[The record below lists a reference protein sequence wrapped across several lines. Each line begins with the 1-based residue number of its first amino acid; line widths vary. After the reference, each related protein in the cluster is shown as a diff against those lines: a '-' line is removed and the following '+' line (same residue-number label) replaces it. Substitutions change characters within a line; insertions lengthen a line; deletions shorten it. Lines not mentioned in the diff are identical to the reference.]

1 MVCIRAEKPEQAKA
15 PAASIRPAPRLEAA
29 DLWAAYGVTEE
40 DTFVVADK
48 FGNPYFTGKDACL
61 SEKLREVAGHFRAQ
75 RKALRKQVA
84 VAQKAFDDGD
94 AAKAVSTLKEGLA
107 LGLTGY
113 EEAVSA
119 AELYTKLIEKGRE
132 QLKVVDKDL
141 KKLKDLKKTYDGT
154 DLAGEID
161 SALETA
167 SKTSN

>member
-1 MVCIRAEKPEQAKA
+1 MKA
-15 PAASIRPAPRLEAA
+15 PAASILPAPRLEAA

-40 DTFVVADK
+40 DTFIVADK
-48 FGNPYFTGKDACL
+48 FGNPFFTGKDACL

-84 VAQKAFDDGD
+84 VAQKAYDDGD
-94 AAKAVSTLKEGLA
+94 TAKAVKTLKEGLA

-119 AELYTKLIEKGRE
+119 AELYSKLIEKGRE
-132 QLKVVDKDL
+132 QLKAADKDL
-141 KKLKDLKKTYDGT
+141 KQLKALKKAYEGT

-161 SALETA
+161 SALQTA
-167 SKTSN
+167 GKTSN